1 MTFQILFIPK
11 ILNMDKTIKYLKI
24 LEFKENKYKRIK
36 NYTVLKYSFFR
47 IQRFFKKIKKIKLI
61 LKKKFIN
68 EIKEMIF
75 GYGDSKY
82 PNKESMI
89 FVENLIV
96 NFVSII
102 VVKINAISFL
112 KLSRRP
118 LFEDILFIIRK
129 DPSKAKRIIYLIKMK
144 SIIEKLVKQTRNSN
158 QIPHEIISRFKKN

>member
-1 MTFQILFIPK
+1 
-11 ILNMDKTIKYLKI
+11 
-24 LEFKENKYKRIK
+24 
-36 NYTVLKYSFFR
+36 
-47 IQRFFKKIKKIKLI
+47 
-61 LKKKFIN
+61 
-68 EIKEMIF
+68 MIF

>member
-1 MTFQILFIPK
+1 
-11 ILNMDKTIKYLKI
+11 
-24 LEFKENKYKRIK
+24 
-36 NYTVLKYSFFR
+36 
-47 IQRFFKKIKKIKLI
+47 
-61 LKKKFIN
+61 
-68 EIKEMIF
+68 MIF

-102 VVKINAISFL
+102 VVKINVISFL